1 MILCLDYGILL
12 VFLANVQTLGKDIHQ
27 GVADVSRGG
36 REFKICS
43 ASGWSLPER
52 YWEGLG
58 VGGNNVLI
66 LAFIAMVKC

>member
-12 VFLANVQTLGKDIHQ
+12 VFLVNVQTLGKDTHQ
-27 GVADVSRGG
+27 CVTDVSRGG

-43 ASGWSLPER
+43 ASGRSLSER

-58 VGGNNVLI
+58 VAGNNVLI